1 MKDFIQW
8 MEEHMM
14 TCFYKRVSGLDCP
27 GCGMQRSFIELMKG
41 NLYESFVFYPAL
53 IPVLFTLLFTFA
65 HLIFSF
71 RNGAAVIKYSFI
83 FSIGVIVLS
92 FTIKMLR

>member
-1 MKDFIQW
+1 MQDFIHW

-14 TCFYKRVSGLDCP
+14 TCFYKQVSGLDCP

-41 NLYESFVFYPAL
+41 NLYESFVLYPAL
-53 IPVLFTLLFTFA
+53 IPVLFTLLFTLT
-65 HLIFSF
+65 HLFFSF

-83 FSIGVIVLS
+83 FSMAIIVIS
-92 FTIKMLR
+92 FTRKMLE